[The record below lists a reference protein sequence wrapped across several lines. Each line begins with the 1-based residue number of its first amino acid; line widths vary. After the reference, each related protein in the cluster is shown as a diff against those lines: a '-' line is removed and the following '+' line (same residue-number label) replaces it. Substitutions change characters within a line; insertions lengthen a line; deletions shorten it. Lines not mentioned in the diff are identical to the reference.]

1 MMLRSATPVRPAGD
15 PAASRSVGLSTAVV
29 ALVVLYILLLWFGT
43 LDARHLLRSDE
54 GRYAQIAR
62 EMFAS
67 GDWVT
72 IRYNAVKY
80 FEKPP
85 FHLWVTA
92 LSYTLF
98 GVGDWQARLC
108 VALSGMAGLLATM
121 WAAARWYGW
130 RVAGLAGLALVAAP
144 MWNVPGHFNSLDM
157 TLAGALA
164 VVFASMLL
172 AQHPRATP
180 AARLGW
186 MLACWAAMAV
196 AVLTKGLVGIAL
208 PGLVLVVYTAITRD
222 WKLWQ
227 RLHVLPGLALMLVIT
242 VPWFWLVSRRNPEFL
257 YFFFVHEHWLR
268 YTSDIHHRH
277 GPIWYF
283 VPLLLAG
290 FLPWLPLAPGM
301 WRAVRGEAA
310 QARQG
315 EARDGYRPFRP
326 ALLAAT
332 WATAI
337 FVFFSLSGSKLPGYI
352 VPIFPALALLA
363 GLALDRVDAR
373 GWRRLLTVMVVVSAL
388 GVAATP
394 IVASLDSDN
403 TPNALYR
410 LFAIWVGVAFVAML
424 VGVLAAHRL
433 ARTRGQLASIVVYAL
448 GMYTAFTIALLGHEV
463 MGRRTS
469 GVDLAREIRPVLTES
484 MPLYGVGMLDHTV
497 PFYLRHRLTLVWHP
511 DELEFGLRQEPRLW
525 IPSLEQ
531 FEQTWRNGQPAMAL
545 MSPEMYTRLQ
555 AQALPMY
562 RLAQDARRV
571 VVTNFPPPATT
582 GTEKAAASPGDG
594 HRAPANR

>member
-15 PAASRSVGLSTAVV
+15 PAASRSVGLSTAVL
-29 ALVVLYILLLWFGT
+29 ALVALYILLLWFGT

-62 EMFAS
+62 EMFVS

-85 FHLWVTA
+85 FHMWVTA
-92 LSYTLF
+92 LSYTVF

-121 WAAARWYGW
+121 WAAARWYGS

-172 AQHPRATP
+172 AQHPGATP
-180 AARLGW
+180 KARLGW
-186 MLACWAAMAV
+186 MLACWAAMGV

-208 PGLVLVVYTAITRD
+208 PGLVLLVYTAITRD
-222 WKLWQ
+222 WALWR
-227 RLHVLPGLALMLVIT
+227 RLHVLPGLALMLLIT

-257 YFFFVHEHWLR
+257 YFFFIHEHWLR
-268 YTSDIHHRH
+268 YTSDVHHRH

-301 WRAVRGEAA
+301 WRAVRGEGAL
-310 QARQG
+310 ARLSG
-315 EARDGYRPFRP
+315 DRSFRP
-326 ALLAAT
+326 ALMAAT
-332 WATAI
+332 WAAAI

-363 GLALDRVDAR
+363 GLALDRIDAR
-373 GWRRLLTVMVVVSAL
+373 GWQRLLTVMVVVSAL

-403 TPNALYR
+403 TPNAFYR
-410 LFAIWVGVAFVAML
+410 LFALWVGVAFVAML
-424 VGVLAAHRL
+424 AGVLVAHWL
-433 ARTRGQLASIVVYAL
+433 ARNRGQLASIVVYAL

-469 GVDLAREIRPVLTES
+469 GIDLVEKMRPLLTES
-484 MPLYGVGMLDHTV
+484 MPLYGVDMLDHTV
-497 PFYLRHRLTLVWHP
+497 PFYLRHRLILVRHP
-511 DELEFGLRQEPRLW
+511 DELQFGLRQEPQLW
-525 IPSLEQ
+525 IHSLEQ
-531 FEQTWRNGQPAMAL
+531 FEQFWRNGQPAMAL
-545 MSPEMYTRLQ
+545 MPPELYTKFQ

-562 RLAQDARRV
+562 LLGQDARRV
-571 VVTNFPPPATT
+571 VVTNFPPPKTS
-582 GTEKAAASPGDG
+582 GTDNAAAGSGGG
-594 HRAPANR
+594 HPAPAHR